1 MPTHRENSPAGE
13 YPLLA
18 QDTMKVAQKVG
29 HQKKTNA
36 RFIAVR
42 DGSRKKVRGLWQR
55 GAKYYLQVKPPG
67 DRTPRRIPLDALT
80 LTDAKEEMERK
91 KLEIRDGNAPA
102 RGRKPMFA
110 DYADAY
116 VAILEKSQHGH
127 KRPMTVAG
135 ERQGLEKWKAF
146 LGRVRLDNITPGMIA
161 AFRDQRLIEGRSP
174 RTVNLNVQHLRNV
187 LKKPPKTACC
197 ETIPR
202 SGSNASRTNRRSA
215 RCSPRR
221 NLKNSAPPR

>member
-1 MPTHRENSPAGE
+1 MCCFDAAKAREMPTHRENSPAGE
-13 YPLLA
+13 YPLLT
-18 QDTMKVAQKVG
+18 QDTLKVAQIVG

-42 DGSRKKVRGLWQR
+42 DGSRKKVRRLWQR

-67 DRTPRRIPLDALT
+67 ERTPRRIPLNALT

-91 KLEIRDGNAPA
+91 KLKIRDGNAPA

-116 VAILEKSQHGH
+116 VALLAKSQHSH

-135 ERQGLEKWKAF
+135 ERQAWKSGKHCSASSP
-146 LGRVRLDNITPGMIA
+146 TA
-161 AFRDQRLIEGRSP
+161 ALA
-174 RTVNLNVQHLRNV
+174 
-187 LKKPPKTACC
+187 KKK
-197 ETIPR
+197 
-202 SGSNASRTNRRSA
+202 RSA
-215 RCSPRR
+215 
-221 NLKNSAPPR
+221 SAGWTWI